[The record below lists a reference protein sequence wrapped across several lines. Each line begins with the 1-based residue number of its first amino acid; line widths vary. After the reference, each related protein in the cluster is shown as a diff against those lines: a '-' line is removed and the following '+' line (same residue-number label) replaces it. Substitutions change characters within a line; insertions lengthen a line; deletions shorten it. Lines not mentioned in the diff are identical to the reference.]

1 MNMKMHLKNKKG
13 FTLIELLVV
22 VAIIGILASV
32 IMASL
37 NTAESKARDAKR
49 ISDMQQIQTAL
60 ELYYSNHGDYPPSAP
75 GGAGCWANWQGG
87 NAVNGSS
94 VQFLQPLVTDGD
106 ISSVPIE
113 TTGIRD
119 AWNSQ
124 CTYRYGR
131 YDLSGVC
138 GPSYSDVA
146 ALYTALENPPPN
158 NGGRQ
163 PSCLY
168 GSWGEGLPGYN
179 DWLIL
184 LHP

>member
-1 MNMKMHLKNKKG
+1 MKMRLKNKKG

-22 VAIIGILASV
+22 VAIIGILSSV
-32 IMASL
+32 VLASL
-37 NTAESKARDAKR
+37 NTARAKARDTKR

-60 ELYYSNHGDYPPSAP
+60 ELYYSNHGDYPPSSP
-75 GGAGCWANWQGG
+75 GGTGCWGNWQGG
-87 NAVNGSS
+87 NAVNGST

-106 ISSVPIE
+106 ISQVSIE
-113 TTGIRD
+113 TSSIKDDWG
-119 AWNSQ
+119 SQ

-131 YDLSGVC
+131 YDLSSAC
-138 GPSYSDVA
+138 GSQYSNVA
-146 ALYTALENPPPN
+146 ALYTTLENPPPG

-163 PSCLY
+163 PSCLS
-168 GSWGEGLPGYN
+168 GSWGEGLPGHN